1 MNLTRTIKDI
11 TVRADQLCLMEDMRF
26 GEDVVDDDEL
36 LKSIQ
41 EHGIKD
47 ALTCRYTDD
56 PDIYEIIDGRRR
68 FKWGQIAGYR
78 EFRITVEE
86 MTDLEAYSIAF
97 IKNNQRKSMSE
108 LEEAMWLKLMLTKFG
123 LNQSSLG
130 KLVSK
135 SQGWVSQRV
144 GAADFVRDLPVEH
157 RKVMKTERQARAIK
171 KMTEEKQ
178 KELLD
183 AAAITGS
190 LASGRELER
199 LASASKEPREVLE
212 KWRYQDD
219 EFILHMLQEE
229 AGLTVSDAAVM
240 VKNFRLKKL
249 PWQKRSKGIDMSEVT
264 HPPDG
269 DPKAEM
275 YKKLSEWYPLNL
287 LDSLGMVAPAL
298 SIPTWQNNCR
308 RFIRLLLE
316 RTPVNVKDLLMEEFM

>member
-1 MNLTRTIKDI
+1 LNSTRTIKDI
-11 TVRADQLCLMEDMRF
+11 TVRADHLRLMEDMRF
-26 GEDVVDDDEL
+26 GEDAVDDDEL

-47 ALTCRYTDD
+47 ALTCRYTED
-56 PDIYEIIDGRRR
+56 PDIYEIVDGRRR
-68 FKWGQIAGYR
+68 FKWGQIAGYT

-86 MTDLEAYSIAF
+86 MTDLEAYSVAF

-108 LEEAMWLKLMLTKFG
+108 LEEAMWLKLMLTKFE

-144 GAADFVRDLPVEH
+144 SAADFVRDLPVEH

-178 KELLD
+178 REILD
-183 AAAITGS
+183 VAAITGS

-199 LASASKEPREVLE
+199 LASASKDPREVLE
-212 KWRYQDD
+212 KWRFQDD

-229 AGLTVSDAAVM
+229 AGLTVSEAAVM
-240 VKNFRLKKL
+240 VKNFRFKKL
-249 PWQKRSKGIDMSEVT
+249 PWQRRKTMSMDEVT

-287 LDSLGMVAPAL
+287 LDSLGVVAPAL
-298 SIPTWQNNCR
+298 SIPTWQNNAKH
-308 RFIRLLLE
+308 FIRVLLE
-316 RTPVNVKDLLMEEFM
+316 RTPVNVKALLLEEFR